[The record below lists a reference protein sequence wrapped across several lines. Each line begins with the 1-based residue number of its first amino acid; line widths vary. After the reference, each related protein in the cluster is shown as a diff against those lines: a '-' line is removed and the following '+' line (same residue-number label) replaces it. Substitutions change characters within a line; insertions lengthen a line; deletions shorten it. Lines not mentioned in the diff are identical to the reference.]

1 MLNGKSAALVMFWL
15 TAVSFPSFAG
25 EQGSPPLCPLP
36 AGECAEV
43 IVRRFAYYGFEV
55 TRDPEGSG
63 GSPIRLRAVKG
74 SETLRV
80 SIAAHSS
87 GVSALT
93 VESTRD
99 NRPDPG
105 PERELRAYLEGYSRG
120 FADSRDNRPP
130 WIPVAIL
137 SREAAVVC
145 VKAGTGERPVL
156 SSGFFADAK
165 GRIVSTAKGL
175 AGVSEITVVL
185 DGGKEI
191 AARIVRADASR
202 DLALIETGAG
212 VASFVPL
219 EAVRPVLRPGLKLYS
234 LGCPRVG
241 QRAFH
246 AGTVQ
251 GQIQAAGGFPIWAIR
266 MEMLPGSSGSPVF
279 DDRGVLAGM
288 VKGRVGGS
296 DSDGSIIPTEAVLDF
311 LK

>member
-1 MLNGKSAALVMFWL
+1 
-15 TAVSFPSFAG
+15 
-25 EQGSPPLCPLP
+25 
-36 AGECAEV
+36 
-43 IVRRFAYYGFEV
+43 V
-55 TRDPEGSG
+55 THDPEGAE
-63 GSPIRLRAVKG
+63 GSTIRLRAVKG
-74 SETLRV
+74 SVARQV
-80 SIAAHSS
+80 SIGAHSP
-87 GVSALT
+87 GASALT

-99 NRPDPG
+99 GRPDPG

-130 WIPVAIL
+130 WIPAAIL

-145 VKAGTGERPVL
+145 VKDGTGERPVL
-156 SSGFFADAK
+156 SSGFLADAK
-165 GRIVSTAKGL
+165 GRIVSTAKAL
-175 AGVSEITVVL
+175 AGVSKITVVL

-191 AARIVRADASR
+191 AARIVRTDASR

-212 VASFVPL
+212 VASFVPH
-219 EAVRPVLRPGLKLYS
+219 EADRPVLRPGLKLYS
-234 LGCPRVG
+234 LGCPRIG

-246 AGTVQ
+246 TGIVQ
-251 GQIQAAGGFPIWAIR
+251 GPMPSAGGRPIWAIR

-296 DSDGSIIPTEAVLDF
+296 DSDGSIIPAESVLDF